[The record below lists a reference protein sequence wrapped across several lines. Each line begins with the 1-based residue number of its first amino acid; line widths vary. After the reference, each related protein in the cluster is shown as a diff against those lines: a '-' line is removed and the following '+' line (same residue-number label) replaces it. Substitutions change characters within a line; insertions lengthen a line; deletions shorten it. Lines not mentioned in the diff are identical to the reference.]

1 MTRNI
6 RKVVSIVCAVA
17 LLLSLCAV
25 SLTGVGQAFKVTD
38 TPVGGALKLT
48 FDGNKGVS
56 DTSTKNTCGYDV
68 DPADQSNAVFR
79 LTTDSSNSPN
89 LEVGKDANVSAYNGA
104 DAFTLQPDTQYV
116 IAFKYKFAKGS
127 HRKSNSLDIKLYTGQ
142 QSPWIPGLSKTELLC
157 ESVTMTAEN
166 GTIDGKGRYVL
177 NADTEWLPFKYVLY
191 TDSKVTND
199 NLYITLP
206 NDQSGDIGK
215 VTCYIDD
222 FTIDIVDEDA
232 GSGEDFSNHFVFN
245 YRNDTTGE
253 VWAPN
258 NHKVLA
264 NSNKGLSYVDAA
276 GLHFTGSH
284 SSAIDSSDAWR
295 HVCGVY
301 DVDNGGFLQ
310 FKDKAMYAV
319 TVKYKFESFSSASSA
334 RLAIAR
340 SGKYGNA
347 TFNKDPASFGPD
359 NQHTLAPLAWSDE
372 VRAPQSEW
380 QYLTAVV
387 NGSEV
392 SRSWLYLTMS
402 TDSSGKAA
410 TALIESV
417 TVSEVK
423 NSEKGAAAISFN
435 TGSGN
440 FTYPMVVTAGSP
452 VTLPTPTTDTES
464 VAFGG
469 WYFDAELTEPVG
481 ADYAPKAGSV
491 TLYAMW
497 SKDFV
502 KVTTNNAGTITTTT
516 MARGTVLQRPLR
528 PNSKMFF
535 EGWYTNLNFT
545 HKVTEV
551 PGDDCTLYAKYTHN
565 YIGFNNGGISD
576 KTDAKI
582 KIVDDPDDA
591 NNKVLLLT
599 TQHSGSWN
607 FELAGY
613 DAAGAKAYQLPKTN
627 TTYFISFKYKVKA
640 GSCGGNIQV
649 YTGEQSAY
657 SGDHSKG
664 STGLNSSWDDKVGEK
679 GTDWVTVSG
688 YYTVGDNFYRE
699 RVNFSVQNQLYFVLD
714 GRKEG
719 KVNNGAP
726 IIYVDDVVVGPVLT
740 EAPEGAVTINYRT
753 NGDEIEPSF
762 GYPGEA
768 YTAPEDPTLS
778 AHKFLGWYTD
788 KALKNEFTSKTFP
801 NEDITLYAKWAMED
815 WVMDF
820 DVYDNSG
827 NFGRYSH
834 ITDTDNPYLYYNFE
848 QGKAQ
853 SSSPA
858 SSLAR
863 FTLNR
868 GSQDFYNC
876 DKGVKYT
883 IKFRYK
889 VVEIEG
895 SGNIVP
901 ILSLK
906 NNTWGDS
913 KDQSGGIAIS
923 APCDW
928 TNATIEFTANPM
940 TDKTKC
946 SYLSLG
952 VSGDATYMF
961 DDVTV
966 IASVDNANVYGSVVY
981 MLDTL
986 GGPDLQPVSGDPG
999 DPIELP
1005 TPTRAGYRFGG
1016 WYKESNLKEKF
1027 TDTVFGEEGGVL
1039 YAYWILGKFNESFED
1054 LPTTIETQGISSA
1067 YTIYKNGTDG
1077 FDKANVHSGST
1088 SLFRKGDAAG
1098 SKSFTICRNGD
1109 LALGVGS
1116 QYTMT
1121 FWVKPAKTGDPSGT
1135 INLIGMTSNTSVSA
1149 PDSTKTITT
1158 VGELKEGEWQ
1168 QVTYTFTAD
1177 KKYIGIQT
1185 TAGNDIYFDDFT
1197 VTLHG
1202 YTGSSTGDSSV
1213 SPLVI
1218 LMMVVL
1224 AAGALTVTGKKIFD

>member
-25 SLTGVGQAFKVTD
+25 SLTGVGQAFKATD
-38 TPVGGALKLT
+38 TPVGGTLKLT
-48 FDGNKGVS
+48 FDGKKGVS
-56 DTSTKNTCGYDV
+56 DTSDRTNCNYDV
-68 DPADQSNAVFR
+68 DPADPNNAVFR
-79 LTTDSSNSPN
+79 LRTNSSNSPN
-89 LEVGKDANVSAYNGA
+89 LEIGKDANVSAYNSA

-116 IAFKYKFAKGS
+116 ITFKYKFAKGS
-127 HRKSNSLDIKLYTGQ
+127 YRNTNSLDIKLYTGV
-142 QSPWIPGLSKTELLC
+142 QSGWNPNVSKTELRC
-157 ESVTMTAEN
+157 ESVIASADN
-166 GTIDGKGRYVL
+166 GTADSQGRFVL
-177 NADTEWLPFKYVLY
+177 NEATAWQTFKYVFY
-191 TDSKVTND
+191 TDRTVTKD

-206 NDQSGDIGK
+206 NDQGSNVGN

-222 FTIDIVDEDA
+222 FTIDVVDES
-232 GSGEDFSNHFVFN
+232 SGEDMMNNHFVFN

-258 NHKVLA
+258 NHKILA
-264 NSNKGLSYVDAA
+264 NSNTGASYVDAA

-284 SSAIDSSDAWR
+284 SSAKDNSDAWR

-310 FKDKAMYAV
+310 FKEKTMYAI
-319 TVKYKFESFSSASSA
+319 TVKYKFESFNGASYA

-340 SGKYGNA
+340 SGNYGNA
-347 TFNKDPASFGPD
+347 SYNMNPAAFGPN
-359 NQHTLAPLAWSDE
+359 NQHTLAPLVWSDDAT
-372 VRAPQSEW
+372 APQSDW
-380 QYLTAVV
+380 QYLSTVV
-387 NGSEV
+387 DGDSIKN
-392 SRSWLYLTMS
+392 SWLYLTMS
-402 TDSSGKAA
+402 TNLSGKAA

-417 TVSEVK
+417 TVEEVR
-423 NSEKGAAAISFN
+423 NDEKGVAAISFN
-435 TGSGN
+435 NGSGN

-481 ADYAPKAGSV
+481 ADYTPEAGSV

-502 KVTTNNAGTITTTT
+502 KVTINNAGTITTTT

-551 PGDDCTLYAKYTHN
+551 PGADCTLYAKYTHN

-591 NNKVLLLT
+591 NNKVLLMT
-599 TQHSGSWN
+599 TGHGSSWN

-613 DAAGAKAYQLPKTN
+613 DAAGAKAYQFPKTN

-640 GSCGGNIQV
+640 GSCGGNIQI

-664 STGLNSSWDDKVGEK
+664 TTNIQSSWNDNAGEK

-753 NGDEIEPSF
+753 NSDEIDPSF

-863 FTLNR
+863 FTLNK
-868 GSQDFYNC
+868 GSKDFYNC
-876 DKGVKYT
+876 NKGVKYT

-906 NNTWGDS
+906 NNTWGDANE
-913 KDQSGGIAIS
+913 QSGGIAIS

-928 TNATIEFTANPM
+928 ANATIEFTANPL

-1005 TPTRAGYRFGG
+1005 TPTRPGYRFGG

-1027 TDTVFGEEGGVL
+1027 TDTVYGEEGGVL
-1039 YAYWILGKFNESFED
+1039 YAYWILGKFNESFEN

-1098 SKSFTICRNGD
+1098 SKSFTICRSGD

-1177 KKYIGIQT
+1177 KRYIGIQT

>member
-25 SLTGVGQAFKVTD
+25 SLTGVGQAFKATD
-38 TPVGGALKLT
+38 TPVGGTLKLT

-56 DTSTKNTCGYDV
+56 DTSDRTNCNYDV
-68 DPADQSNAVFR
+68 DPADPNNAVFR
-79 LTTDSSNSPN
+79 LRTNSSNSPN
-89 LEVGKDANVSAYNGA
+89 LEIGKDANVSAYNGN

-116 IAFKYKFAKGS
+116 ITFKYKFAKGS
-127 HRKSNSLDIKLYTGQ
+127 YRNTNSLDIKLYTGV
-142 QSPWIPGLSKTELLC
+142 QSGWNPNVSKMELRC
-157 ESVTMTAEN
+157 ESVIASADN
-166 GTIDGKGRYVL
+166 GTADSQGRFVL
-177 NADTEWLPFKYVLY
+177 NEATAWQTFKYVFY
-191 TDSKVTND
+191 TDRTVTKD

-206 NDQSGDIGK
+206 NDQGSNVGN

-222 FTIDIVDEDA
+222 FTIDVVDES
-232 GSGEDFSNHFVFN
+232 SGEDMMNNHFVFN

-258 NHKVLA
+258 NHKILA
-264 NSNKGLSYVDAA
+264 NSNTGASYVDAA

-284 SSAIDSSDAWR
+284 SSAKDNSDAWR

-310 FKDKAMYAV
+310 FKEKTMYAI
-319 TVKYKFESFSSASSA
+319 TVKYKFESFNGASYA

-340 SGKYGNA
+340 SGNYGNA
-347 TFNKDPASFGPD
+347 SYSMNPAAFGPN
-359 NQHTLAPLAWSDE
+359 NQHTLAPLVWSDDAT
-372 VRAPQSEW
+372 APQSDW
-380 QYLTAVV
+380 QYLSTVV
-387 NGSEV
+387 DGDSIKN
-392 SRSWLYLTMS
+392 SWLYLTMS
-402 TDSSGKAA
+402 TNLSGKAA

-417 TVSEVK
+417 TVEEVR
-423 NSEKGAAAISFN
+423 NDEKGVAAISFN
-435 TGSGN
+435 NGSGN

-591 NNKVLLLT
+591 NNKVLLMT
-599 TQHSGSWN
+599 TGHGSSWN

-613 DAAGAKAYQLPKTN
+613 DAAGAKAYQFPKTN

-640 GSCGGNIQV
+640 GSCGGYIQI

-664 STGLNSSWDDKVGEK
+664 TTNIQSSWNDNAGEK

-719 KVNNGAP
+719 KINNGAP

-740 EAPEGAVTINYRT
+740 EAPEGAVMINYRT
-753 NGDEIEPSF
+753 NSDEIDPSF

-863 FTLNR
+863 FTLNK
-868 GSQDFYNC
+868 GSKDFYNC
-876 DKGVKYT
+876 NKGVKYT

-895 SGNIVP
+895 NGNIVP

-913 KDQSGGIAIS
+913 KKQSDGIAIS

-928 TNATIEFTANPM
+928 ANATIEFTANPL

-1027 TDTVFGEEGGVL
+1027 TDTVYGEEGGVL
-1039 YAYWILGKFNESFED
+1039 YAYWILGKFNESFEN

-1177 KKYIGIQT
+1177 KRYIGIQT

>member
-1 MTRNI
+1 
-6 RKVVSIVCAVA
+6 
-17 LLLSLCAV
+17 
-25 SLTGVGQAFKVTD
+25 
-38 TPVGGALKLT
+38 
-48 FDGNKGVS
+48 
-56 DTSTKNTCGYDV
+56 
-68 DPADQSNAVFR
+68 
-79 LTTDSSNSPN
+79 
-89 LEVGKDANVSAYNGA
+89 
-104 DAFTLQPDTQYV
+104 
-116 IAFKYKFAKGS
+116 
-127 HRKSNSLDIKLYTGQ
+127 
-142 QSPWIPGLSKTELLC
+142 
-157 ESVTMTAEN
+157 
-166 GTIDGKGRYVL
+166 
-177 NADTEWLPFKYVLY
+177 
-191 TDSKVTND
+191 
-199 NLYITLP
+199 
-206 NDQSGDIGK
+206 
-215 VTCYIDD
+215 
-222 FTIDIVDEDA
+222 
-232 GSGEDFSNHFVFN
+232 
-245 YRNDTTGE
+245 
-253 VWAPN
+253 
-258 NHKVLA
+258 
-264 NSNKGLSYVDAA
+264 
-276 GLHFTGSH
+276 
-284 SSAIDSSDAWR
+284 
-295 HVCGVY
+295 
-301 DVDNGGFLQ
+301 
-310 FKDKAMYAV
+310 
-319 TVKYKFESFSSASSA
+319 
-334 RLAIAR
+334 
-340 SGKYGNA
+340 
-347 TFNKDPASFGPD
+347 
-359 NQHTLAPLAWSDE
+359 
-372 VRAPQSEW
+372 
-380 QYLTAVV
+380 
-387 NGSEV
+387 
-392 SRSWLYLTMS
+392 MS
-402 TDSSGKAA
+402 TNLSGKAA

-417 TVSEVK
+417 TVEEVR
-423 NSEKGAAAISFN
+423 NDEKGVAAISFN
-435 TGSGN
+435 NGSGN

-481 ADYAPKAGSV
+481 ADYAPEAGSV

-516 MARGTVLQRPLR
+516 MARGTVLQRPSR
-528 PNSKMFF
+528 PDSKMFF

-627 TTYFISFKYKVKA
+627 TTYYISFKYKVKA

-719 KVNNGAP
+719 KLNNGAP

-801 NEDITLYAKWAMED
+801 NENITLYAKWAMED

-895 SGNIVP
+895 NGNIVP

-913 KDQSGGIAIS
+913 KDQSDGIAIS

-928 TNATIEFTANPM
+928 TNATIQFTANPM

-986 GGPDLQPVSGDPG
+986 GGPDLQHVSGDPG

>member
-25 SLTGVGQAFKVTD
+25 SLTGVGQAFKATD
-38 TPVGGALKLT
+38 TPVGGTLKLT

-56 DTSTKNTCGYDV
+56 DTSNRTNCNYDV
-68 DPADQSNAVFR
+68 DPADPNNAVFR
-79 LTTDSSNSPN
+79 LRTNSSDSPN
-89 LEVGKDANVSAYNGA
+89 LEIGKDANVSAYNGA

-127 HRKSNSLDIKLYTGQ
+127 YRNTNSLDIKLYTGV
-142 QSPWIPGLSKTELLC
+142 QSGWNPNVSKTELRC
-157 ESVTMTAEN
+157 ESVIASADN
-166 GTIDGKGRYVL
+166 GTADSQGRFVL
-177 NADTEWLPFKYVLY
+177 NEATEWQTFKYVLY
-191 TDSKVTND
+191 TDRTVTKD

-206 NDQSGDIGK
+206 NDQGSNTGN

-222 FTIDIVDEDA
+222 FTIDVVDES
-232 GSGEDFSNHFVFN
+232 SGEDMMNNHFVFN

-258 NHKVLA
+258 NHKILA
-264 NSNKGLSYVDAA
+264 NSNTGASYVDAA

-284 SSAIDSSDAWR
+284 SSAKDNSDAWR

-310 FKDKAMYAV
+310 FKEKTMYAI
-319 TVKYKFESFSSASSA
+319 TVKYKFESFNGASYA

-340 SGKYGNA
+340 SGNSGNA
-347 TFNKDPASFGPD
+347 SYNMNPAAFGPN
-359 NQHTLAPLAWSDE
+359 NQHTLAPLVWSDDAT
-372 VRAPQSEW
+372 APQSDW
-380 QYLTAVV
+380 QYLSTVV
-387 NGSEV
+387 DGDSIKN
-392 SRSWLYLTMS
+392 SWLYLTMS
-402 TDSSGKAA
+402 TNLSGKAA

-417 TVSEVK
+417 TVEEVR
-423 NSEKGAAAISFN
+423 NDEKGVVAISFN

-440 FTYPMVVTAGSP
+440 FTYPMVITAGSP

-481 ADYAPKAGSV
+481 ADYAPEAGSV

-516 MARGTVLQRPLR
+516 MARGTVLQRPSR

-599 TQHSGSWN
+599 TQHSSSWN

-613 DAAGAKAYQLPKTN
+613 DAAGAKAYQFPKTN

-664 STGLNSSWDDKVGEK
+664 TTNIQSSWDDNAGEK

-753 NGDEIEPSF
+753 NGGEIEPSF

-863 FTLNR
+863 FTLNK
-868 GSQDFYNC
+868 GSKDFYNC

-895 SGNIVP
+895 SGNITP

-913 KDQSGGIAIS
+913 KDQTGSIAIS

-946 SYLSLG
+946 TYLSLG

-1005 TPTRAGYRFGG
+1005 TPTRPGYRFGG

-1027 TDTVFGEEGGVL
+1027 TDTVYGEEGGVL
-1039 YAYWILGKFNESFED
+1039 YAYWILGKFNESFEN

-1098 SKSFTICRNGD
+1098 SKSFTICRSGD

-1177 KKYIGIQT
+1177 KRYIGIQT

>member
-25 SLTGVGQAFKVTD
+25 SLTGVGQAFKATD
-38 TPVGGALKLT
+38 TPVGGTLKLT

-56 DTSTKNTCGYDV
+56 DTSDRTNCNYDV
-68 DPADQSNAVFR
+68 DPADPNNAVFR
-79 LTTDSSNSPN
+79 LRTNSSNSPN
-89 LEVGKDANVSAYNGA
+89 LEIGKDANVSAYNGN

-116 IAFKYKFAKGS
+116 ITFKYKFAKGS
-127 HRKSNSLDIKLYTGQ
+127 YRNTNSLDIKLYTGV
-142 QSPWIPGLSKTELLC
+142 QSGWNPNVSKTELRC
-157 ESVTMTAEN
+157 ESVIASADN
-166 GTIDGKGRYVL
+166 GTADSQGRFVL
-177 NADTEWLPFKYVLY
+177 NEATEWQTFKYVLY
-191 TDSKVTND
+191 TDRTVTKD

-206 NDQSGDIGK
+206 NDQGSNTGN

-222 FTIDIVDEDA
+222 FTIDVVDES
-232 GSGEDFSNHFVFN
+232 SGEDMMNNHFVFN

-258 NHKVLA
+258 NHKILA
-264 NSNKGLSYVDAA
+264 NSNTGASYVDAA

-284 SSAIDSSDAWR
+284 SSAKDNSDAWR

-310 FKDKAMYAV
+310 FKEKTMYAI
-319 TVKYKFESFSSASSA
+319 TVKYKFESFNGASYA

-340 SGKYGNA
+340 SGNSGSASYNM
-347 TFNKDPASFGPD
+347 NPAAFGPN
-359 NQHTLAPLAWSDE
+359 NQHTLAPLVWSDDAT
-372 VRAPQSEW
+372 APQSDW
-380 QYLTAVV
+380 QYLSTVV
-387 NGSEV
+387 DGDSIKN
-392 SRSWLYLTMS
+392 SWLYLTMS
-402 TDSSGKAA
+402 TNLSGKAA

-417 TVSEVK
+417 TVEEVR
-423 NSEKGAAAISFN
+423 NDEKGVAAISFN
-435 TGSGN
+435 NGSGN

-452 VTLPTPTTDTES
+452 VTLPTPTTDTEG

-481 ADYAPKAGSV
+481 ADYAPEAGSV

-516 MARGTVLQRPLR
+516 MARGAVLQRPSR
-528 PNSKMFF
+528 PNRKMFF

-599 TQHSGSWN
+599 TQHSSSWN

-613 DAAGAKAYQLPKTN
+613 DAAGAKAYQFPKTN

-664 STGLNSSWDDKVGEK
+664 STGLNSSWDDAAGARGV
-679 GTDWVTVSG
+679 DWVTVSG

-719 KVNNGAP
+719 KVNNGSP
-726 IIYVDDVVVGPVLT
+726 IIYIDDVVVGPVLT

-753 NGDEIEPSF
+753 NGNEIEPSF

-827 NFGRYSH
+827 NFGRYSY

-863 FTLNR
+863 FTLNK
-868 GSQDFYNC
+868 GSKDFYNC

-895 SGNIVP
+895 SGNITP

-913 KDQSGGIAIS
+913 KDQTGSIAIS

-928 TNATIEFTANPM
+928 TNATIQFTANPM

-946 SYLSLG
+946 TYLSLG

-986 GGPDLQPVSGDPG
+986 GGPDLQPASGDPG

-1027 TDTVFGEEGGVL
+1027 TDTVYGEEGGVL

-1054 LPTTIETQGISSA
+1054 LPTTIETQGISSV

-1098 SKSFTICRNGD
+1098 SKSFTICRSGD

>member
-38 TPVGGALKLT
+38 TPVGGTLKLT

-56 DTSTKNTCGYDV
+56 DTSDRTNCNYDV
-68 DPADQSNAVFR
+68 DPADPNNAVFR
-79 LTTDSSNSPN
+79 LRTNSSNSPN
-89 LEVGKDANVSAYNGA
+89 LEIGKDANVSAYNGN

-116 IAFKYKFAKGS
+116 ITFKYKFAKGS
-127 HRKSNSLDIKLYTGQ
+127 YRNTNSLDIKLYTGV
-142 QSPWIPGLSKTELLC
+142 QSGWNPSVSKTELRC
-157 ESVTMTAEN
+157 ESVIASADN
-166 GTIDGKGRYVL
+166 GTADSQGRFVL
-177 NADTEWLPFKYVLY
+177 NEATEWQTFKYVFY
-191 TDSKVTND
+191 TDRTVTKD

-206 NDQSGDIGK
+206 NDQGSNVGN

-222 FTIDIVDEDA
+222 FTIDVVDES
-232 GSGEDFSNHFVFN
+232 SGEDMMNNHFVFN

-258 NHKVLA
+258 NHKILA
-264 NSNKGLSYVDAA
+264 NSNTGASYVDAA

-284 SSAIDSSDAWR
+284 SSAKDNSDAWR

-310 FKDKAMYAV
+310 FKEKTMYAI
-319 TVKYKFESFSSASSA
+319 TVKYKFESFNGASYA

-340 SGKYGNA
+340 SGNSDNASYGMN
-347 TFNKDPASFGPD
+347 PAAFGPN
-359 NQHTLAPLAWSDE
+359 NQHKLAPLVWSDD
-372 VRAPQSEW
+372 VTAPQSDW
-380 QYLTAVV
+380 QYLSTVV
-387 NGSEV
+387 DGS
-392 SRSWLYLTMS
+392 SIKNSWLYLTMS
-402 TDSSGKAA
+402 TNLSGKAA

-417 TVSEVK
+417 TVEEVR
-423 NSEKGAAAISFN
+423 NDEKGVAAISFN
-435 TGSGN
+435 NGSGN

-516 MARGTVLQRPLR
+516 MARGTVLQRPSR
-528 PNSKMFF
+528 PDSKMLF

-591 NNKVLLLT
+591 NNKVLLMT
-599 TQHSGSWN
+599 TGHDSSWN

-613 DAAGAKAYQLPKTN
+613 DAAGAKAYQFPKTN

-640 GSCGGNIQV
+640 GSCGGNILV

-664 STGLNSSWDDKVGEK
+664 TTKIQSWWDDNAGAK

-719 KVNNGAP
+719 KVNNGSP
-726 IIYVDDVVVGPVLT
+726 IIYIDDVVVGPVLT

-753 NGDEIEPSF
+753 NSDEIDPSF

-768 YTAPEDPTLS
+768 YTVPEDPTLS

-788 KALKNEFTSKTFP
+788 KALKNEFTGKTFP
-801 NEDITLYAKWAMED
+801 NESITLYAKWAMED

-863 FTLNR
+863 FTLNK
-868 GSQDFYNC
+868 GSKDFYNC
-876 DKGVKYT
+876 TKGVKYT

-895 SGNIVP
+895 SGNITP

-940 TDKTKC
+940 TDQTKC

-966 IASVDNANVYGSVVY
+966 TASVDNANVYGSVVY

-1027 TDTVFGEEGGVL
+1027 TDTVYGEEGGVL

-1098 SKSFTICRNGD
+1098 SKSFTICRSGD

-1177 KKYIGIQT
+1177 KRYIGIQT
-1185 TAGNDIYFDDFT
+1185 TAGNDVYFDDFT

>member
-25 SLTGVGQAFKVTD
+25 SLTGVGQAFKATD
-38 TPVGGALKLT
+38 TPVGGTLKLT
-48 FDGNKGVS
+48 FDGKKGVS
-56 DTSTKNTCGYDV
+56 DTSDRTNCNYDV
-68 DPADQSNAVFR
+68 DPADPNNAVFR
-79 LTTDSSNSPN
+79 LRTNSSNSPN
-89 LEVGKDANVSAYNGA
+89 LEIGKDANVSAYNSA

-116 IAFKYKFAKGS
+116 ITFKYKFAKGS
-127 HRKSNSLDIKLYTGQ
+127 YRNTNSLDIKLYTGV
-142 QSPWIPGLSKTELLC
+142 QSGWNPNVSKTELRC
-157 ESVTMTAEN
+157 ESVIASADN
-166 GTIDGKGRYVL
+166 GTADSQGRFVL
-177 NADTEWLPFKYVLY
+177 NEATAWQTFKYVFY
-191 TDSKVTND
+191 TDRTVTKD

-206 NDQSGDIGK
+206 NDQGSNVGN

-222 FTIDIVDEDA
+222 FTIDVVDES
-232 GSGEDFSNHFVFN
+232 SGEDMMNNHFVFN

-258 NHKVLA
+258 NHKILA
-264 NSNKGLSYVDAA
+264 NSNTGASYVDAA

-284 SSAIDSSDAWR
+284 SSAKDNSDAWR

-310 FKDKAMYAV
+310 FKEKTMYAI
-319 TVKYKFESFSSASSA
+319 TVKYKFESFNGASYA

-340 SGKYGNA
+340 SGNYGNA
-347 TFNKDPASFGPD
+347 SYNMNPAAFGPN
-359 NQHTLAPLAWSDE
+359 NQHTLAPLVWSDDAT
-372 VRAPQSEW
+372 APQSDW
-380 QYLTAVV
+380 QYLSTVV
-387 NGSEV
+387 DGDSIKN
-392 SRSWLYLTMS
+392 SWLYLTMS
-402 TDSSGKAA
+402 TNLSGKAA

-417 TVSEVK
+417 TVEEVR
-423 NSEKGAAAISFN
+423 NDEKGVAAISFN
-435 TGSGN
+435 NGSGN

-481 ADYAPKAGSV
+481 ADYTPEAGSV

-502 KVTTNNAGTITTTT
+502 KVTINNAGTITTTT

-551 PGDDCTLYAKYTHN
+551 PGADCTLYAKYTHN

-591 NNKVLLLT
+591 NNKVLLMT
-599 TQHSGSWN
+599 TGHGSSWN

-613 DAAGAKAYQLPKTN
+613 DAAGAKAYQFPKTN

-640 GSCGGNIQV
+640 GSCGGNIQI

-664 STGLNSSWDDKVGEK
+664 TTNIQSSWNDNAGEK

-753 NGDEIEPSF
+753 NSDEIDPSF

-863 FTLNR
+863 FTLNK
-868 GSQDFYNC
+868 GSKDFYNC
-876 DKGVKYT
+876 NKGVKYT

-895 SGNIVP
+895 NGNIVP

-906 NNTWGDS
+906 NNTWGDA
-913 KDQSGGIAIS
+913 KEQSGGIAIS

-928 TNATIEFTANPM
+928 ANATIEFTANPL

-966 IASVDNANVYGSVVY
+966 TASVDNANVYGSVVY

-1005 TPTRAGYRFGG
+1005 TPTRPGYRFGG

-1027 TDTVFGEEGGVL
+1027 TDTVYGEEGGVL
-1039 YAYWILGKFNESFED
+1039 YAYWILGKFNESFEN

-1098 SKSFTICRNGD
+1098 SKSFTICRSGD

-1121 FWVKPAKTGDPSGT
+1121 FWVKPAKIGDPSGT

-1177 KKYIGIQT
+1177 KRYIGIQT

>member
-25 SLTGVGQAFKVTD
+25 SLTGVGQAFKATD

-284 SSAIDSSDAWR
+284 SSGIDSSDAWR

-340 SGKYGNA
+340 SGKNGNA

-372 VRAPQSEW
+372 VKAPQSEW

-392 SRSWLYLTMS
+392 NRSWLYLTMS

-516 MARGTVLQRPLR
+516 MARGTVLQRPSR
-528 PNSKMFF
+528 PDIKMFF

-576 KTDAKI
+576 KTDAKV

-591 NNKVLLLT
+591 NNKVLLMT
-599 TQHSGSWN
+599 TGHGSSWN

-613 DAAGAKAYQLPKTN
+613 DAAGAKAYQFPKTN

-640 GSCGGNIQV
+640 GSCGGNFQI

-664 STGLNSSWDDKVGEK
+664 TTNILSSWDDNIGEK

-753 NGDEIEPSF
+753 NSDEIDPSF

-801 NEDITLYAKWAMED
+801 NEDITLYAKWDMED

-827 NFGRYSH
+827 NFGRYSY

-863 FTLNR
+863 FTLNK
-868 GSQDFYNC
+868 GSKDFYNC
-876 DKGVKYT
+876 NKGVKYT

-913 KDQSGGIAIS
+913 KEQSGGIAIS

-928 TNATIEFTANPM
+928 ANATIEFTANPL

-1005 TPTRAGYRFGG
+1005 TPTRPGYRFGG

-1027 TDTVFGEEGGVL
+1027 TDTVYGEEGGVL
-1039 YAYWILGKFNESFED
+1039 YAYWILGKFNESFEN

-1098 SKSFTICRNGD
+1098 SKSFTICRSGD

-1177 KKYIGIQT
+1177 KRYIGIQT

>member
-25 SLTGVGQAFKVTD
+25 SLTGVGQAFKATD

-56 DTSTKNTCGYDV
+56 DTSTKDSCGYDV

-79 LTTDSSNSPN
+79 LTTDSANSPN
-89 LEVGKDANVSAYNGA
+89 FEVGKDANVSAYNSA

-127 HRKSNSLDIKLYTGQ
+127 HRKSNSLEIVLYTGQ
-142 QSPWIPGLSKTELLC
+142 QSSYIPGHPKTELLC
-157 ESVTMTAEN
+157 KSVTMTAEN
-166 GTIDGKGRYVL
+166 GTIDEKGRYVL
-177 NADTEWLPFKYVLY
+177 DADTEWLPFKYVLY
-191 TDSKVTND
+191 TDSKITND
-199 NLYITLP
+199 NLYVTLP
-206 NDQSGDIGK
+206 NDQKGDIGK

-245 YRNDTTGE
+245 YRNDTTGD

-264 NSNKGLSYVDAA
+264 NSNTGDSYVDAA

-319 TVKYKFESFSSASSA
+319 TVKYKFESFSSESRA

-340 SGKYGNA
+340 SGKNGNA
-347 TFNKDPASFGPD
+347 TFDKDPASFGPG

-372 VRAPQSEW
+372 VKAPQSEW

-392 SRSWLYLTMS
+392 DRSWLYLTMS
-402 TDSSGKAA
+402 TTNSSGKA

-423 NSEKGAAAISFN
+423 NSEKGAVAISFN

-452 VTLPTPTTDTES
+452 VTLPTPTTDTEG

-481 ADYAPKAGSV
+481 ADYVPEAGSV

-502 KVTTNNAGTITTTT
+502 KVTINNAGTITTTT

-551 PGDDCTLYAKYTHN
+551 PGDDCTLYAKYSHN

-591 NNKVLLLT
+591 NNKVLLMT
-599 TQHSGSWN
+599 TRDNSAWN
-607 FELAGY
+607 FELACY
-613 DAAGAKAYQLPKTN
+613 DAAGAKAYQFPKTN

-640 GSCGGNIQV
+640 GSCGGNFQV

-657 SGDHSKG
+657 SDDHSKG
-664 STGLNSSWDDKVGEK
+664 TTNIQSSWDDKVGEK

-699 RVNFSVQNQLYFVLD
+699 RVNFSVQNQLYFILG

-719 KVNNGAP
+719 KINNGAP

-753 NGDEIEPSF
+753 NSDEIDPSF

-848 QGKAQ
+848 QGKSQ
-853 SSSPA
+853 SSSSA

-863 FTLNR
+863 FTLNK

-901 ILSLK
+901 ILSRK
-906 NNTWGDS
+906 NSTWSDS
-913 KDQSGGIAIS
+913 KEQSGGIAIS

-928 TNATIEFTANPM
+928 TNATIAFTANPL

-1027 TDTVFGEEGGVL
+1027 TDTVYGEEGGVL

-1054 LPTTIETQGISSA
+1054 LPATIETQGISSA
-1067 YTIYKNGTDG
+1067 YTIYKNGIDG

-1098 SKSFTICRNGD
+1098 SKSFTICRSGD
-1109 LALGVGS
+1109 LTLGVGS

-1177 KKYIGIQT
+1177 KRYIGIQT

>member
-25 SLTGVGQAFKVTD
+25 SLTGVGQAFKATD
-38 TPVGGALKLT
+38 TPVGGTLKLT

-56 DTSTKNTCGYDV
+56 DTSDRTNCNYDV
-68 DPADQSNAVFR
+68 DPADPNNAVFR
-79 LTTDSSNSPN
+79 LRTNSSNSPN
-89 LEVGKDANVSAYNGA
+89 LEIGKDANVSAYNGN

-116 IAFKYKFAKGS
+116 ITFKYKFAKGS
-127 HRKSNSLDIKLYTGQ
+127 YRNTNSLDIKLYTGV
-142 QSPWIPGLSKTELLC
+142 QSGWNPNVSKTELRC
-157 ESVTMTAEN
+157 ESVIASADN
-166 GTIDGKGRYVL
+166 GTADSQGRFVL
-177 NADTEWLPFKYVLY
+177 NEATEWQTFKYVLY
-191 TDSKVTND
+191 TDRTVTKD

-206 NDQSGDIGK
+206 NDQGSNTGN

-222 FTIDIVDEDA
+222 FTIDVVDES
-232 GSGEDFSNHFVFN
+232 SGEDMMNNHFVFN

-258 NHKVLA
+258 NHKILA
-264 NSNKGLSYVDAA
+264 NSNTGAFYVDAA

-284 SSAIDSSDAWR
+284 SSAKDNSDAWR

-310 FKDKAMYAV
+310 FKEKTMYAI
-319 TVKYKFESFSSASSA
+319 TVKYKFESFNGASYA

-340 SGKYGNA
+340 SGNSGSASYNM
-347 TFNKDPASFGPD
+347 NPAAFGPN
-359 NQHTLAPLAWSDE
+359 NQHTLAPLVWSDDAT
-372 VRAPQSEW
+372 APQSDW
-380 QYLTAVV
+380 QYLSTVV
-387 NGSEV
+387 DGDSIKN
-392 SRSWLYLTMS
+392 SWLYLTMS
-402 TDSSGKAA
+402 TNLSGKAA

-417 TVSEVK
+417 TVEEVR
-423 NSEKGAAAISFN
+423 NDEKGVAAISFN
-435 TGSGN
+435 NGSGN

-452 VTLPTPTTDTES
+452 VTLPTPTTDTEG

-481 ADYAPKAGSV
+481 ADYAPEAGSV

-516 MARGTVLQRPLR
+516 MARGAVLQRPSR

-599 TQHSGSWN
+599 TQHSSSWN

-613 DAAGAKAYQLPKTN
+613 DAAGAKAYQFPKTN

-664 STGLNSSWDDKVGEK
+664 STGLNSSWDDAAGARGV
-679 GTDWVTVSG
+679 DWVTVSG

-719 KVNNGAP
+719 KVNNGSP
-726 IIYVDDVVVGPVLT
+726 IIYIDDVVVGPVLT

-753 NGDEIEPSF
+753 NGNEIEPSF

-827 NFGRYSH
+827 NFGRYSY

-863 FTLNR
+863 FTLNK
-868 GSQDFYNC
+868 GSKDFYNC

-895 SGNIVP
+895 SGNITP

-913 KDQSGGIAIS
+913 KDQTGSIAIS

-928 TNATIEFTANPM
+928 TNATIEFTANPL

-946 SYLSLG
+946 TYLSLG

-1027 TDTVFGEEGGVL
+1027 TDTVYGEEGGVL

-1098 SKSFTICRNGD
+1098 SKSFTICRSGD

-1177 KKYIGIQT
+1177 KRYIGIQT

>member
-38 TPVGGALKLT
+38 TPVGGTLKLT

-56 DTSTKNTCGYDV
+56 DTSDRTNCNYDV
-68 DPADQSNAVFR
+68 DPADPNNAVFR
-79 LTTDSSNSPN
+79 LRTNSSNSPN
-89 LEVGKDANVSAYNGA
+89 LEIGKDANVSAYNGN

-116 IAFKYKFAKGS
+116 ITFKYKFAKGS
-127 HRKSNSLDIKLYTGQ
+127 YRNTNSLDIKLYTGV
-142 QSPWIPGLSKTELLC
+142 QSGWNPSVSKTELRC
-157 ESVTMTAEN
+157 ESVIASADN
-166 GTIDGKGRYVL
+166 GTADSQGRFVL
-177 NADTEWLPFKYVLY
+177 NEATEWQTFKYVFY
-191 TDSKVTND
+191 TDRTVTKD

-206 NDQSGDIGK
+206 NDQGSNVGN

-222 FTIDIVDEDA
+222 FTIDVVDES
-232 GSGEDFSNHFVFN
+232 SGEDMMNNHFVFN

-258 NHKVLA
+258 NHNILA
-264 NSNKGLSYVDAA
+264 NSNTGASYVDAA

-284 SSAIDSSDAWR
+284 SSAKDNSDAWR

-310 FKDKAMYAV
+310 FKEKTMYAI
-319 TVKYKFESFSSASSA
+319 TVKYKFESFNGASYA

-340 SGKYGNA
+340 SGNSDNA
-347 TFNKDPASFGPD
+347 SYSMNPAAFGPN
-359 NQHTLAPLAWSDE
+359 NQHKLAPLVWSDD
-372 VRAPQSEW
+372 VTAPQSDW
-380 QYLTAVV
+380 QYLSTVV
-387 NGSEV
+387 DGS
-392 SRSWLYLTMS
+392 SIKNSWLYLTMS
-402 TDSSGKAA
+402 TNLSGKAA

-417 TVSEVK
+417 TVEEVR
-423 NSEKGAAAISFN
+423 NDEKGVAAISFN
-435 TGSGN
+435 NGSGN

-516 MARGTVLQRPLR
+516 MARGTVLQRPSR
-528 PNSKMFF
+528 PDSKMFF

-591 NNKVLLLT
+591 NNKVLLMT
-599 TQHSGSWN
+599 TGHGSSWN

-613 DAAGAKAYQLPKTN
+613 DAAGAKAYQFPKTN

-640 GSCGGNIQV
+640 GSCGGNILV

-664 STGLNSSWDDKVGEK
+664 TTKIQSWWDDNAGAK

-719 KVNNGAP
+719 KVNNGSP
-726 IIYVDDVVVGPVLT
+726 IIYIDDVVVGPVLT

-753 NGDEIEPSF
+753 NSDEIDPSF

-768 YTAPEDPTLS
+768 YTAPEDPTLL

-788 KALKNEFTSKTFP
+788 KALKNEFTGKTFP
-801 NEDITLYAKWAMED
+801 NESITLYAKWAMED

-863 FTLNR
+863 FTLNK
-868 GSQDFYNC
+868 GSKDFYNC
-876 DKGVKYT
+876 TKGVKYT

-895 SGNIVP
+895 SGNITP

-940 TDKTKC
+940 TDQTKC

-966 IASVDNANVYGSVVY
+966 TASVDNANVYGSVVY

-1027 TDTVFGEEGGVL
+1027 TDTVYGEEGGVL

-1098 SKSFTICRNGD
+1098 SKSFTICRSGD

-1135 INLIGMTSNTSVSA
+1135 INLIGMTSNTAVSA

-1177 KKYIGIQT
+1177 KRYIGIQT
-1185 TAGNDIYFDDFT
+1185 TAGNDVYFDDFT

>member
-38 TPVGGALKLT
+38 TPVGGTLKLT

-56 DTSTKNTCGYDV
+56 DTSDRTNCNYDV
-68 DPADQSNAVFR
+68 DPADPNNAVFR
-79 LTTDSSNSPN
+79 LRTNSSNSPN
-89 LEVGKDANVSAYNGA
+89 LEIGKDANVSAYNGN

-116 IAFKYKFAKGS
+116 ITFKYKFAKGS
-127 HRKSNSLDIKLYTGQ
+127 YRNTNSLDIKLYTGV
-142 QSPWIPGLSKTELLC
+142 QSGWNPSVSKTELRC
-157 ESVTMTAEN
+157 ESVIASADN
-166 GTIDGKGRYVL
+166 GTADSQGRFVL
-177 NADTEWLPFKYVLY
+177 NEATEWQTFKYVFY
-191 TDSKVTND
+191 TDRTVTKD

-206 NDQSGDIGK
+206 NDQGSNVGN

-222 FTIDIVDEDA
+222 FTIDVVDES
-232 GSGEDFSNHFVFN
+232 SGEDMMNNHFVFN

-258 NHKVLA
+258 NHKILA
-264 NSNKGLSYVDAA
+264 NSNTGASYVDAA

-284 SSAIDSSDAWR
+284 SSAKDNSDAWR

-310 FKDKAMYAV
+310 FKEKTMYAI
-319 TVKYKFESFSSASSA
+319 TVKYKFESFNGASYA

-340 SGKYGNA
+340 SGNSDNA
-347 TFNKDPASFGPD
+347 SYSMNPAAFGPN
-359 NQHTLAPLAWSDE
+359 NQHKLAPLVWSDD
-372 VRAPQSEW
+372 VTAPQSDW
-380 QYLTAVV
+380 QYLSTVV
-387 NGSEV
+387 DGS
-392 SRSWLYLTMS
+392 SIKNSWLYLTMS
-402 TDSSGKAA
+402 TNLSGKAA

-417 TVSEVK
+417 TVEEVR
-423 NSEKGAAAISFN
+423 NDEKGVAAISFN
-435 TGSGN
+435 NGSGN

-452 VTLPTPTTDTES
+452 VTLPTPTTDTGS

-481 ADYAPKAGSV
+481 ADYAPEAGSV

-516 MARGTVLQRPLR
+516 MARGTVLQRPSR
-528 PNSKMFF
+528 PDSKMFF

-591 NNKVLLLT
+591 NNKVLLMT
-599 TQHSGSWN
+599 TGHGSSWN

-613 DAAGAKAYQLPKTN
+613 DAAGAKAYQFPKTN

-640 GSCGGNIQV
+640 GSCGGNILV

-664 STGLNSSWDDKVGEK
+664 TTKIQSWWDDNAGAK

-719 KVNNGAP
+719 KVNNGSP
-726 IIYVDDVVVGPVLT
+726 IIYIDDVVVGPVLT

-753 NGDEIEPSF
+753 NSDEIDPSF

-768 YTAPEDPTLS
+768 YTAPEDPTLL

-788 KALKNEFTSKTFP
+788 KALKNEFTGKTFP
-801 NEDITLYAKWAMED
+801 NESITLYAKWAMED

-863 FTLNR
+863 FTLNK
-868 GSQDFYNC
+868 GSKDFYNC
-876 DKGVKYT
+876 TKGVKYT

-895 SGNIVP
+895 SGNITP

-940 TDKTKC
+940 TDQTKC

-966 IASVDNANVYGSVVY
+966 TASVDNANVYGSVVY

-1027 TDTVFGEEGGVL
+1027 TDTVYGEEGGVL

-1098 SKSFTICRNGD
+1098 SKSFTICRSGD

-1177 KKYIGIQT
+1177 KRYIGIQT
-1185 TAGNDIYFDDFT
+1185 TAGNDVYFDDFT

>member
-25 SLTGVGQAFKVTD
+25 SLTGVGQAFKATD
-38 TPVGGALKLT
+38 TPVGGTLKLT

-56 DTSTKNTCGYDV
+56 DTSDRTNCNYDV
-68 DPADQSNAVFR
+68 DPADPNNAVFR
-79 LTTDSSNSPN
+79 LRTNSSNLPN
-89 LEVGKDANVSAYNGA
+89 LEIGKDANVSAYNGN

-116 IAFKYKFAKGS
+116 ITFKYKFAKGS
-127 HRKSNSLDIKLYTGQ
+127 YRNTNSLDIKLYTGV
-142 QSPWIPGLSKTELLC
+142 QSGWNPNVSKTELRC
-157 ESVTMTAEN
+157 ESVIASADN
-166 GTIDGKGRYVL
+166 GTADSQGRFVL
-177 NADTEWLPFKYVLY
+177 NEATEWQTFKYVLY
-191 TDSKVTND
+191 TDRTVTKD

-206 NDQSGDIGK
+206 NDQGSNTGN

-222 FTIDIVDEDA
+222 FTIDVVDES
-232 GSGEDFSNHFVFN
+232 SGEDMMNNHFVFN

-258 NHKVLA
+258 NHKILA
-264 NSNKGLSYVDAA
+264 NSNTGAYYVDAA

-284 SSAIDSSDAWR
+284 SSAKDNSDAWR

-310 FKDKAMYAV
+310 FKEKTMYAI
-319 TVKYKFESFSSASSA
+319 TVKYKFESFNGASYA

-340 SGKYGNA
+340 SGNSGSASYNM
-347 TFNKDPASFGPD
+347 NPAAFGPN
-359 NQHTLAPLAWSDE
+359 NQHTLAPLVWSDDAT
-372 VRAPQSEW
+372 APQSDW
-380 QYLTAVV
+380 QYLSTVV
-387 NGSEV
+387 DGDSIKN
-392 SRSWLYLTMS
+392 SWLYLTMS
-402 TDSSGKAA
+402 TNLSGKAA

-417 TVSEVK
+417 TVEEVR
-423 NSEKGAAAISFN
+423 NDEKGVAAISFN
-435 TGSGN
+435 NGSGN

-452 VTLPTPTTDTES
+452 VTLPTPTTDTEG

-481 ADYAPKAGSV
+481 ADYAPEAGSV

-516 MARGTVLQRPLR
+516 MARGAVLQRPSR

-599 TQHSGSWN
+599 TQHSSSWN

-613 DAAGAKAYQLPKTN
+613 DAAGAKAYQFPKTN

-664 STGLNSSWDDKVGEK
+664 STGLNSSWDDAAGARGV
-679 GTDWVTVSG
+679 DWVTVSG

-719 KVNNGAP
+719 KVNNGSP
-726 IIYVDDVVVGPVLT
+726 IIYIDDVVVGPVLT

-753 NGDEIEPSF
+753 NGNEIEPSF

-853 SSSPA
+853 SSAPA

-863 FTLNR
+863 FTLNK
-868 GSQDFYNC
+868 GSKDFYNC

-895 SGNIVP
+895 SGNITP

-913 KDQSGGIAIS
+913 KDQTGSIAIS

-946 SYLSLG
+946 TYLSLG

-961 DDVTV
+961 DDVT
-966 IASVDNANVYGSVVY
+966 ITASVDNANVYGSVVY

-986 GGPDLQPVSGDPG
+986 GGPDLQPASGDPG

-1027 TDTVFGEEGGVL
+1027 TDTVYGEEGGVL

-1098 SKSFTICRNGD
+1098 SKSFTICRSGD

>member
-25 SLTGVGQAFKVTD
+25 SLTGVGQAFKATD
-38 TPVGGALKLT
+38 TPVGGTLKLT

-56 DTSTKNTCGYDV
+56 DTSDRTNCNYDV
-68 DPADQSNAVFR
+68 DPADPNNAVFR
-79 LTTDSSNSPN
+79 LTTDSVNSPN
-89 LEVGKDANVSAYNGA
+89 LEIGKDANVSAYNGN

-116 IAFKYKFAKGS
+116 ITFKYKFAKGS
-127 HRKSNSLDIKLYTGQ
+127 YRNTNSLDIKLYTGV
-142 QSPWIPGLSKTELLC
+142 QSGWNPNVSKTELRC
-157 ESVTMTAEN
+157 ESVIASADN
-166 GTIDGKGRYVL
+166 GTADSQGRFVL
-177 NADTEWLPFKYVLY
+177 NEATAWQTFKYVFY
-191 TDSKVTND
+191 TDRTVTKD

-206 NDQSGDIGK
+206 NDQGSNVGN

-222 FTIDIVDEDA
+222 FTIDVVDES
-232 GSGEDFSNHFVFN
+232 SGEDMMNNHFVFN

-258 NHKVLA
+258 NHKILA
-264 NSNKGLSYVDAA
+264 NSNTGASYVDAA

-284 SSAIDSSDAWR
+284 SSAKDNSDAWR

-310 FKDKAMYAV
+310 FKEKTMYAI
-319 TVKYKFESFSSASSA
+319 TVKYKFESFNGASYA

-340 SGKYGNA
+340 SGNYGNA
-347 TFNKDPASFGPD
+347 SYNMNPAAFGPN
-359 NQHTLAPLAWSDE
+359 NQHTLAPLVWSDDAT
-372 VRAPQSEW
+372 APQSDW
-380 QYLTAVV
+380 QYLSTVV
-387 NGSEV
+387 DGDSIKN
-392 SRSWLYLTMS
+392 SWLYLTMS
-402 TDSSGKAA
+402 TNLSGKAA

-417 TVSEVK
+417 TVEEVR
-423 NSEKGAAAISFN
+423 NDEKGVAAISFN
-435 TGSGN
+435 NGSGN

-516 MARGTVLQRPLR
+516 MARGTVLQRPSR
-528 PNSKMFF
+528 PDSKMFF

-565 YIGFNNGGISD
+565 YIGFNNGGASAKSD
-576 KTDAKI
+576 AAI
-582 KIVDDPDDA
+582 KVVDDPDNA
-591 NNKVLLLT
+591 ENKVLLLT
-599 TQHSGSWN
+599 TIHGGSWN

-613 DAAGAKAYQLPKTN
+613 DAAGAKAYQFPKTN

-640 GSCGGNIQV
+640 GSCGGNIQI

-664 STGLNSSWDDKVGEK
+664 TTNIQSSWDDNAGEK

-719 KVNNGAP
+719 KINNGAP

-753 NGDEIEPSF
+753 NSDEIDPSF

-863 FTLNR
+863 FTLNK
-868 GSQDFYNC
+868 GSKDFYNC
-876 DKGVKYT
+876 NKGVKYT

-895 SGNIVP
+895 NGNIVP

-906 NNTWGDS
+906 NNTWGDA
-913 KDQSGGIAIS
+913 KEQSGGIAIS

-928 TNATIEFTANPM
+928 ANATIEFTANPL

-1005 TPTRAGYRFGG
+1005 TPTRPGYRFGG

-1027 TDTVFGEEGGVL
+1027 TDTVYGEEGGVL
-1039 YAYWILGKFNESFED
+1039 YAYWILGKFNESFEN

-1121 FWVKPAKTGDPSGT
+1121 FWVKPAKIGDPSGT

-1177 KKYIGIQT
+1177 KRYIGIQT

>member
-25 SLTGVGQAFKVTD
+25 SLTGVGQAFKATD

-56 DTSTKNTCGYDV
+56 DTSDRTNCNYDV
-68 DPADQSNAVFR
+68 DPADPNNAVFR
-79 LTTDSSNSPN
+79 LRTNSSNSPN
-89 LEVGKDANVSAYNGA
+89 LEIGKDANVSAYNGN

-116 IAFKYKFAKGS
+116 ITFKYKFAKGS
-127 HRKSNSLDIKLYTGQ
+127 YRNTNSLDIKLYTGV
-142 QSPWIPGLSKTELLC
+142 QSGWNPNVSKTELRC
-157 ESVTMTAEN
+157 ESVIASADN
-166 GTIDGKGRYVL
+166 GTADSQGRFVL
-177 NADTEWLPFKYVLY
+177 NEATEWQTFKYVFY
-191 TDSKVTND
+191 TDRTVTKD

-206 NDQSGDIGK
+206 NDQGSNTGN

-222 FTIDIVDEDA
+222 FTIDVVDES
-232 GSGEDFSNHFVFN
+232 SGEDMMNNHFVFN

-258 NHKVLA
+258 NHKILA
-264 NSNKGLSYVDAA
+264 NSNTGASYVDAA

-284 SSAIDSSDAWR
+284 SSAKDNSDAWR

-310 FKDKAMYAV
+310 FKEKTMYAI
-319 TVKYKFESFSSASSA
+319 TVKYKFESFNGATYA

-340 SGKYGNA
+340 SGNSGNA
-347 TFNKDPASFGPD
+347 SYSMNPAAFGPN
-359 NQHTLAPLAWSDE
+359 NQHTLAPLVWSDDAT
-372 VRAPQSEW
+372 APQSDW
-380 QYLTAVV
+380 QYLSTVV
-387 NGSEV
+387 DGDSIKN
-392 SRSWLYLTMS
+392 SWLYLTMS
-402 TDSSGKAA
+402 TNLSGKAA

-417 TVSEVK
+417 TVEEVR
-423 NSEKGAAAISFN
+423 NDEKGVAAISFN
-435 TGSGN
+435 NGSGN

-481 ADYAPKAGSV
+481 ADYAPEAGSV

-516 MARGTVLQRPLR
+516 MARGTVLQRPSR
-528 PNSKMFF
+528 PDSKMFF

-627 TTYFISFKYKVKA
+627 TTYYISFKYKVKA

-801 NEDITLYAKWAMED
+801 NENITLYAKWAMED

-895 SGNIVP
+895 NGNIVP

-928 TNATIEFTANPM
+928 TNATIQFTANPM

>member
-25 SLTGVGQAFKVTD
+25 SLTGVGQAFKATD
-38 TPVGGALKLT
+38 TPVGGTLKLT
-48 FDGNKGVS
+48 FDGKKGVS
-56 DTSTKNTCGYDV
+56 DTSDRTNCNYDV
-68 DPADQSNAVFR
+68 DPADPNNAVFR
-79 LTTDSSNSPN
+79 LRTNSSNSPN
-89 LEVGKDANVSAYNGA
+89 LEIGKDANVSAYNGN

-116 IAFKYKFAKGS
+116 ITFKYKFAKGS
-127 HRKSNSLDIKLYTGQ
+127 YRNTNSLDIKLYTGTK
-142 QSPWIPGLSKTELLC
+142 SGWDPNVPKTELRS
-157 ESVTMTAEN
+157 ESVIASADN
-166 GTIDGKGRYVL
+166 GTADSQGRFVL
-177 NADTEWLPFKYVLY
+177 NEATEWQTFKYILY
-191 TDSKVTND
+191 TERTITRD

-206 NDQSGDIGK
+206 NDQGSNTGN

-222 FTIDIVDEDA
+222 FTIDVVDES
-232 GSGEDFSNHFVFN
+232 SGEDMMNNHFVFN

-258 NHKVLA
+258 NHKILA
-264 NSNKGLSYVDAA
+264 NSNTGASYVDAA

-284 SSAIDSSDAWR
+284 SSAKNNSDDWR

-310 FKDKAMYAV
+310 FKEKTMYAI
-319 TVKYKFESFSSASSA
+319 TVKYKFESFNGASYA

-340 SGKYGNA
+340 SGNNGNA
-347 TFNKDPASFGPD
+347 SYNMNPAAFGPN
-359 NQHTLAPLAWSDE
+359 NQHTLAPLVWSDDAT
-372 VRAPQSEW
+372 APQSDW
-380 QYLTAVV
+380 QYLSTVV
-387 NGSEV
+387 DGTSIKN
-392 SRSWLYLTMS
+392 SWLYLTMS
-402 TDSSGKAA
+402 TNLGGKAA

-417 TVSEVK
+417 TVEEVR
-423 NSEKGAAAISFN
+423 NDEKGVAAISFN
-435 TGSGN
+435 NGSGN

-452 VTLPTPTTDTES
+452 VILPTPTTDTEG

-481 ADYAPKAGSV
+481 ADYAPEAGSV

-516 MARGTVLQRPLR
+516 MARGTVLQRPSR

-551 PGDDCTLYAKYTHN
+551 PGDDCTLYAKYSHN
-565 YIGFNNGGISD
+565 YIGFNNGGASA
-576 KTDAKI
+576 KTDAAI
-582 KIVDDPDDA
+582 KVVDDPDNA
-591 NNKVLLLT
+591 ENKVLLLT

-607 FELAGY
+607 FELAAY

-640 GSCGGNIQV
+640 GSCGGNILV
-649 YTGEQSAY
+649 YTGEQSQY

-664 STGLNSSWDDKVGEK
+664 STNIGSSWDDAAGAK

-726 IIYVDDVVVGPVLT
+726 IIYIDDVVVGPVLT

-753 NGDEIEPSF
+753 NGDEIDPSF

-788 KALKNEFTSKTFP
+788 KALKNEFTGKTFP

-815 WVMDF
+815 WVMNF

-863 FTLNR
+863 FTLNK

-876 DKGVKYT
+876 TKGVKYT

-895 SGNIVP
+895 SGNITP

-913 KDQSGGIAIS
+913 KDQTGGIAIS

-966 IASVDNANVYGSVVY
+966 TASVDNANVYGSVVY

-986 GGPDLQPVSGDPG
+986 GGPDLQPASGDPG

-1016 WYKESNLKEKF
+1016 WYKDSNLKEKF
-1027 TDTVFGEEGGVL
+1027 TDTVYGEEGGVL

-1067 YTIYKNGTDG
+1067 YTIYKNGADG

-1098 SKSFTICRNGD
+1098 SKSFTICRSGD

-1185 TAGNDIYFDDFT
+1185 TAGNDVYFDDFT

>member
-25 SLTGVGQAFKVTD
+25 SLTGVGQAFKATD
-38 TPVGGALKLT
+38 TPVGGTLKLT

-56 DTSTKNTCGYDV
+56 DTSNRTNCNYDV
-68 DPADQSNAVFR
+68 DPADPNNAVFR
-79 LTTDSSNSPN
+79 LRTNSSDSPN
-89 LEVGKDANVSAYNGA
+89 LEIGKDANVSAYNGA

-116 IAFKYKFAKGS
+116 ITFKYKFAKGS
-127 HRKSNSLDIKLYTGQ
+127 YRNTNSLDIKLYTGV
-142 QSPWIPGLSKTELLC
+142 QSGWNPNVSKTELRC
-157 ESVTMTAEN
+157 ESVIASADN
-166 GTIDGKGRYVL
+166 GTADSQGRFVL
-177 NADTEWLPFKYVLY
+177 NEATEWQTFKYVLY
-191 TDSKVTND
+191 TDRTVTKD

-206 NDQSGDIGK
+206 NDQGSNTGN

-222 FTIDIVDEDA
+222 FTIDVVDES
-232 GSGEDFSNHFVFN
+232 SGEDMMNNHFVFN

-258 NHKVLA
+258 NHKILA
-264 NSNKGLSYVDAA
+264 NSNTGASYVDAA

-284 SSAIDSSDAWR
+284 SSAKDNSDAWR

-310 FKDKAMYAV
+310 FKEKTMYAI
-319 TVKYKFESFSSASSA
+319 TVKYKFESFNGASYA

-340 SGKYGNA
+340 SGNSGSASYNM
-347 TFNKDPASFGPD
+347 NPAAFGPN
-359 NQHTLAPLAWSDE
+359 NQHTLAPLVWSDDAT
-372 VRAPQSEW
+372 APQSDW
-380 QYLTAVV
+380 QYLSTVV
-387 NGSEV
+387 DGDSIKN
-392 SRSWLYLTMS
+392 SWLYLTMS
-402 TDSSGKAA
+402 TNLSGKAA

-417 TVSEVK
+417 TVEEVR
-423 NSEKGAAAISFN
+423 NDEKGVAAISFN
-435 TGSGN
+435 NGSGN

-452 VTLPTPTTDTES
+452 VTLPTPTTDTEG

-481 ADYAPKAGSV
+481 ADYAPEAGSV

-516 MARGTVLQRPLR
+516 MARGAVLQRPLR

-599 TQHSGSWN
+599 TQHSSSWN

-613 DAAGAKAYQLPKTN
+613 DAAGAKAYQFPKTN

-664 STGLNSSWDDKVGEK
+664 STGLNSSWDDAAGARGV
-679 GTDWVTVSG
+679 DWVTVSG

-719 KVNNGAP
+719 KVNNGSP
-726 IIYVDDVVVGPVLT
+726 IIYIDDVVVGPVLT

-753 NGDEIEPSF
+753 NGGEIEPSF

-853 SSSPA
+853 SSAPA

-868 GSQDFYNC
+868 GSKDFYNC

-895 SGNIVP
+895 SGNITP

-913 KDQSGGIAIS
+913 KDQTGSIAIS

-928 TNATIEFTANPM
+928 TNATIEFTANPL

-946 SYLSLG
+946 TYLSLG

-1027 TDTVFGEEGGVL
+1027 TDTVYGEEGGVL

-1098 SKSFTICRNGD
+1098 SKSFTICRSGD

-1177 KKYIGIQT
+1177 KRYIGIQT

>member
-25 SLTGVGQAFKVTD
+25 SLTGVGQAFKATD
-38 TPVGGALKLT
+38 TPVGGTLKLT

-56 DTSTKNTCGYDV
+56 DTSDRTNCNYDV
-68 DPADQSNAVFR
+68 DPADPNNAVFR
-79 LTTDSSNSPN
+79 LRTNSSNSPN
-89 LEVGKDANVSAYNGA
+89 LEIGKDANVSAYNGN

-116 IAFKYKFAKGS
+116 ITFKYKFAKGS
-127 HRKSNSLDIKLYTGQ
+127 YRNTNSLDIKLYTGV
-142 QSPWIPGLSKTELLC
+142 QSGWNPNVSKTELRC
-157 ESVTMTAEN
+157 ESVIASADN
-166 GTIDGKGRYVL
+166 GTADSQGRFVL
-177 NADTEWLPFKYVLY
+177 NEATEWQTFKYVFY
-191 TDSKVTND
+191 TDRTVTKD

-206 NDQSGDIGK
+206 NDQGSNTGN

-222 FTIDIVDEDA
+222 FTIDVVDES
-232 GSGEDFSNHFVFN
+232 SGEDMMNNHFVFN

-264 NSNKGLSYVDAA
+264 NSNTGASYVDAA

-284 SSAIDSSDAWR
+284 SSAKNNSDDWR

-310 FKDKAMYAV
+310 FKEKTMYAI
-319 TVKYKFESFSSASSA
+319 TVKYKFESFNGASYA

-340 SGKYGNA
+340 SGNNGNA
-347 TFNKDPASFGPD
+347 SSNMNPAAFGPN
-359 NQHTLAPLAWSDE
+359 NQHTLAPLVWSDD
-372 VRAPQSEW
+372 VTAPQNDW
-380 QYLTAVV
+380 QYLSTVV
-387 NGSEV
+387 DGTSIKN
-392 SRSWLYLTMS
+392 SWLYLTMS
-402 TDSSGKAA
+402 TNLGGKAA

-417 TVSEVK
+417 TVEEVR
-423 NSEKGAAAISFN
+423 NDEKGVAAISFN
-435 TGSGN
+435 NGSGN

-452 VTLPTPTTDTES
+452 VILPTPTTDTEG

-481 ADYAPKAGSV
+481 ADYAPEAGSV

-516 MARGTVLQRPLR
+516 MARGTVLQRPSR

-551 PGDDCTLYAKYTHN
+551 PGDDCTLYAKYSHN
-565 YIGFNNGGISD
+565 YIGFNNGGASAKSD
-576 KTDAKI
+576 AAI
-582 KIVDDPDDA
+582 KVVDDPDNA
-591 NNKVLLLT
+591 ENKVLLLT
-599 TQHSGSWN
+599 TIHGGSWN
-607 FELAGY
+607 FELAAY

-640 GSCGGNIQV
+640 GSCGGNILV
-649 YTGEQSAY
+649 YTGEQSQY

-664 STGLNSSWDDKVGEK
+664 STNIGSSWDDAAGAK

-726 IIYVDDVVVGPVLT
+726 IIYIDDVVVGPVLT

-753 NGDEIEPSF
+753 NGDEIDPSF

-815 WVMDF
+815 WVMNF

-863 FTLNR
+863 FTLNK

-876 DKGVKYT
+876 TKGVKYT

-895 SGNIVP
+895 SGNITP

-913 KDQSGGIAIS
+913 KDQTGGIAIS

-966 IASVDNANVYGSVVY
+966 TASVDNANVYGSVVY

-986 GGPDLQPVSGDPG
+986 GGPDLQPASGDPG

-1016 WYKESNLKEKF
+1016 WYKDSNLKEKF
-1027 TDTVFGEEGGVL
+1027 TDTVYGEEGGVL

-1067 YTIYKNGTDG
+1067 YTIYKNGADG

-1098 SKSFTICRNGD
+1098 SKSFTICRSGD

-1177 KKYIGIQT
+1177 KRYIGIQT
-1185 TAGNDIYFDDFT
+1185 TAGNDVYFDDFT

>member
-25 SLTGVGQAFKVTD
+25 SLTGVGQAFKATD
-38 TPVGGALKLT
+38 TPVGGTLKLT

-56 DTSTKNTCGYDV
+56 DTSDRTNCNYDV
-68 DPADQSNAVFR
+68 DPADPNNAVFR
-79 LTTDSSNSPN
+79 LRTNSSNSPN
-89 LEVGKDANVSAYNGA
+89 LEIGKDANVSAYNGN

-116 IAFKYKFAKGS
+116 ITFKYKFAKGS
-127 HRKSNSLDIKLYTGQ
+127 YRNTNSLDIKLYTGV
-142 QSPWIPGLSKTELLC
+142 QSGWNPNVSKTELRC
-157 ESVTMTAEN
+157 ESVIASADN
-166 GTIDGKGRYVL
+166 GTADSQGRFVL
-177 NADTEWLPFKYVLY
+177 NEATEWQTFKYVLY
-191 TDSKVTND
+191 TDRTVTKD

-206 NDQSGDIGK
+206 NDQGSNTGN

-222 FTIDIVDEDA
+222 FTIDVVDES
-232 GSGEDFSNHFVFN
+232 SGEDMMNNHFVFN

-258 NHKVLA
+258 NHKILA
-264 NSNKGLSYVDAA
+264 NSNTGASYVDAA

-284 SSAIDSSDAWR
+284 SSAKDNSDAWR

-310 FKDKAMYAV
+310 FKEKTMYAI
-319 TVKYKFESFSSASSA
+319 TVKYKFESFNGASYA

-340 SGKYGNA
+340 SGNSGSASYNM
-347 TFNKDPASFGPD
+347 NPAAFGPN
-359 NQHTLAPLAWSDE
+359 NQHTLAPLVWSDDAT
-372 VRAPQSEW
+372 APQSDW
-380 QYLTAVV
+380 QYLSTVV
-387 NGSEV
+387 DGDSIKN
-392 SRSWLYLTMS
+392 SWLYLTMS
-402 TDSSGKAA
+402 TNLSGKAA

-417 TVSEVK
+417 TVEEVR
-423 NSEKGAAAISFN
+423 NDEKGVAAISFN
-435 TGSGN
+435 NGSGN

-452 VTLPTPTTDTES
+452 VTLPTPTTDTEG

-481 ADYAPKAGSV
+481 ADYAPEAGSV

-516 MARGTVLQRPLR
+516 MARGAVLQRPSR

-599 TQHSGSWN
+599 TQHSSSWN

-613 DAAGAKAYQLPKTN
+613 DAAGAKAYQFPKTN

-664 STGLNSSWDDKVGEK
+664 STGLNSSWDDAAGARGV
-679 GTDWVTVSG
+679 DWVTVSG

-719 KVNNGAP
+719 KVNNGSP
-726 IIYVDDVVVGPVLT
+726 IIYIDDVVVGPVLT

-753 NGDEIEPSF
+753 NGNEIEPSF

-827 NFGRYSH
+827 NFGRYSY

-863 FTLNR
+863 FTLNK
-868 GSQDFYNC
+868 GSKDFYNC

-895 SGNIVP
+895 SGNITP

-913 KDQSGGIAIS
+913 KDQTGSIAIS

-928 TNATIEFTANPM
+928 TNATIEFTANPL

-946 SYLSLG
+946 TYLSLG

-1027 TDTVFGEEGGVL
+1027 TDTVYGEEGGVL

-1098 SKSFTICRNGD
+1098 SKSFTICRSGD

-1177 KKYIGIQT
+1177 KRYIGIQT

>member
-25 SLTGVGQAFKVTD
+25 SLTGVGQAFKATD
-38 TPVGGALKLT
+38 TPVGGTLKLT

-56 DTSTKNTCGYDV
+56 DTSDRTNCNYDV
-68 DPADQSNAVFR
+68 DPADPNNAVFR
-79 LTTDSSNSPN
+79 LRTNSSNSPN
-89 LEVGKDANVSAYNGA
+89 LEIGKDANVSAYNGN

-116 IAFKYKFAKGS
+116 ITFKYKFAKGS
-127 HRKSNSLDIKLYTGQ
+127 YRNTNSLDIKLYTGV
-142 QSPWIPGLSKTELLC
+142 QSGWNPNVSKTELRC
-157 ESVTMTAEN
+157 ESVIASADN
-166 GTIDGKGRYVL
+166 GTADSQGRFVL
-177 NADTEWLPFKYVLY
+177 NEATAWQTFKYVFY
-191 TDSKVTND
+191 TDRTVTKD

-206 NDQSGDIGK
+206 NDQGSNVGN

-222 FTIDIVDEDA
+222 FTIDVVDES
-232 GSGEDFSNHFVFN
+232 SGEDMMNNHFVFN

-258 NHKVLA
+258 NHKILA
-264 NSNKGLSYVDAA
+264 NSNTGASYVDAA

-284 SSAIDSSDAWR
+284 SSAKDNSDAWR

-310 FKDKAMYAV
+310 FKEKTMYAI
-319 TVKYKFESFSSASSA
+319 TVKYKFESFNGASYA

-340 SGKYGNA
+340 SGNYGNA
-347 TFNKDPASFGPD
+347 SYNMNPAAFGPN
-359 NQHTLAPLAWSDE
+359 NQHTLAPLVWSDDAT
-372 VRAPQSEW
+372 APQSDW
-380 QYLTAVV
+380 QYLSTVV
-387 NGSEV
+387 DGDSIKN
-392 SRSWLYLTMS
+392 SWLYLTMS
-402 TDSSGKAA
+402 TNLSGKAA

-417 TVSEVK
+417 TVEEVR
-423 NSEKGAAAISFN
+423 NDEKGVAAISFN
-435 TGSGN
+435 NGSGN

-516 MARGTVLQRPLR
+516 MARGTVLQRPSR

-565 YIGFNNGGISD
+565 YIGFNNGGASAKSD
-576 KTDAKI
+576 AAI
-582 KIVDDPDDA
+582 KVVDDPDNA
-591 NNKVLLLT
+591 ENKVLLLT
-599 TQHSGSWN
+599 TIHGGSWN

-640 GSCGGNIQV
+640 GSCGGNIRV
-649 YTGEQSAY
+649 YTGEQSQY

-664 STGLNSSWDDKVGEK
+664 STNIGSWWDDNAGAK

-699 RVNFSVQNQLYFVLD
+699 RVNFSVQNQIYFVLD

-719 KVNNGAP
+719 KVNNGSP
-726 IIYVDDVVVGPVLT
+726 IIYIDDVVVGPVIT

-753 NGDEIEPSF
+753 NSDEIDPSF

-788 KALKNEFTSKTFP
+788 KALKNEFTGKTFP
-801 NEDITLYAKWAMED
+801 NESITLYAKWVMED

-863 FTLNR
+863 FTLNK
-868 GSQDFYNC
+868 GSKDFYNC
-876 DKGVKYT
+876 TKGVKYT

-928 TNATIEFTANPM
+928 TNATIAFTANPM
-940 TDKTKC
+940 TDQTKC

-966 IASVDNANVYGSVVY
+966 TASVDNANVYGSVVY

-1027 TDTVFGEEGGVL
+1027 TDTVYGEEGGVL

-1109 LALGVGS
+1109 LALGVGN

-1149 PDSTKTITT
+1149 PDSTKAITT

>member
-25 SLTGVGQAFKVTD
+25 SLTGVGQAFKATD

-56 DTSTKNTCGYDV
+56 DTSDRTNCNYDV
-68 DPADQSNAVFR
+68 DPADPNNAVFR
-79 LTTDSSNSPN
+79 LRTNSSNSPN
-89 LEVGKDANVSAYNGA
+89 LEIGKDANVSAYNGN

-116 IAFKYKFAKGS
+116 ITFKYKFAKGS
-127 HRKSNSLDIKLYTGQ
+127 YRNTNSLDIKLYTGV
-142 QSPWIPGLSKTELLC
+142 QSGWNPNVSKTELRC
-157 ESVTMTAEN
+157 ESVIASADN
-166 GTIDGKGRYVL
+166 GTADSQGRFVL
-177 NADTEWLPFKYVLY
+177 NEATEWQTFKYVFY
-191 TDSKVTND
+191 TDRTVTKD

-206 NDQSGDIGK
+206 NDQGSNTGN

-222 FTIDIVDEDA
+222 FTIDVVDES
-232 GSGEDFSNHFVFN
+232 SGEDMMNNHFVFN

-258 NHKVLA
+258 NHKILA
-264 NSNKGLSYVDAA
+264 NSNTGASYVDAA

-284 SSAIDSSDAWR
+284 SSAKDNSDAWR

-310 FKDKAMYAV
+310 FKEKTMYAI
-319 TVKYKFESFSSASSA
+319 TVKYKFESFNGATYA

-340 SGKYGNA
+340 SGNSGNA
-347 TFNKDPASFGPD
+347 SYSMNPAAFGPN
-359 NQHTLAPLAWSDE
+359 NQHTLAPLVWSDDAT
-372 VRAPQSEW
+372 APQSDW
-380 QYLTAVV
+380 QYLSTVV
-387 NGSEV
+387 DGDSIKN
-392 SRSWLYLTMS
+392 SWLYLTMS
-402 TDSSGKAA
+402 TNLSGKAA

-417 TVSEVK
+417 TVEEVR
-423 NSEKGAAAISFN
+423 NDEKGVAAISFN
-435 TGSGN
+435 NGSGN

-481 ADYAPKAGSV
+481 ADYAPEAGSV

-516 MARGTVLQRPLR
+516 MARGTVLQRPSR
-528 PNSKMFF
+528 PDSKMFF

-627 TTYFISFKYKVKA
+627 TTYYISFKYKVKA

-801 NEDITLYAKWAMED
+801 NENITLYAKWAMED

-895 SGNIVP
+895 NGNIVP

-928 TNATIEFTANPM
+928 TNATIQFTANPM

-1121 FWVKPAKTGDPSGT
+1121 FWVKPAKIGDPSGT

-1149 PDSTKTITT
+1149 PDSTKAITT

-1177 KKYIGIQT
+1177 KRYIGIQT
-1185 TAGNDIYFDDFT
+1185 TAGNDVYFDDFT

>member
-6 RKVVSIVCAVA
+6 RKVVSIICAVA

-25 SLTGVGQAFKVTD
+25 SLTGVGQAFKATD
-38 TPVGGALKLT
+38 TPVGGTLKLT

-56 DTSTKNTCGYDV
+56 DTSDRTNCNYDV
-68 DPADQSNAVFR
+68 DPADPNNAVFR
-79 LTTDSSNSPN
+79 LRTNSSNSPN
-89 LEVGKDANVSAYNGA
+89 LEIGKDANVSAYNGA

-116 IAFKYKFAKGS
+116 ITFKYKFAKGS
-127 HRKSNSLDIKLYTGQ
+127 YRNTNSLDIKLYTGV
-142 QSPWIPGLSKTELLC
+142 QSGWNPNVSKTELRC
-157 ESVTMTAEN
+157 ESVIASADN
-166 GTIDGKGRYVL
+166 GTADSQGRFVL
-177 NADTEWLPFKYVLY
+177 NEATEWQTFKYVLY
-191 TDSKVTND
+191 TDRTVTKD

-206 NDQSGDIGK
+206 NDQGSNTGN

-222 FTIDIVDEDA
+222 FTIDVVDES
-232 GSGEDFSNHFVFN
+232 SGEDMMNNHFVFN

-258 NHKVLA
+258 NHKILA
-264 NSNKGLSYVDAA
+264 NSNTGASYVDAA

-284 SSAIDSSDAWR
+284 SSAKDNSDAWR

-310 FKDKAMYAV
+310 FKEKTMYAI
-319 TVKYKFESFSSASSA
+319 TVKYKFESFNGATYA

-340 SGKYGNA
+340 SGNSGSASYNM
-347 TFNKDPASFGPD
+347 NPAAFGPN
-359 NQHTLAPLAWSDE
+359 NQHTLAPLVWSDDAT
-372 VRAPQSEW
+372 APQSDW
-380 QYLTAVV
+380 QYLSTVV
-387 NGSEV
+387 DGDSIKN
-392 SRSWLYLTMS
+392 SWLYLTMS
-402 TDSSGKAA
+402 TNLSGKAA

-417 TVSEVK
+417 TVEEVR
-423 NSEKGAAAISFN
+423 NDEKGAVAISFN

-481 ADYAPKAGSV
+481 ADYAPEAGSV

-516 MARGTVLQRPLR
+516 MARGTVLQRPSR

-565 YIGFNNGGISD
+565 YIGFNNGGVSN

-599 TQHSGSWN
+599 TQHSSSWN

-613 DAAGAKAYQLPKTN
+613 DAAGAKAYQFPKTN

-664 STGLNSSWDDKVGEK
+664 STGLNSSWDDAAGARGV
-679 GTDWVTVSG
+679 DWVTVSG

-714 GRKEG
+714 GCKEG
-719 KVNNGAP
+719 KVNNGSP
-726 IIYVDDVVVGPVLT
+726 IIYIDDVVVGPVLT

-753 NGDEIEPSF
+753 NSDEIDPSF

-848 QGKAQ
+848 QGKSQ
-853 SSSPA
+853 SSAPA

-863 FTLNR
+863 FTLNK
-868 GSQDFYNC
+868 GSKDFYNC

-895 SGNIVP
+895 SGNITP

-913 KDQSGGIAIS
+913 KDQTGSIAIS

-946 SYLSLG
+946 TYLSLG

-961 DDVTV
+961 DDVT
-966 IASVDNANVYGSVVY
+966 ITASVDNANVYGSVVY

-986 GGPDLQPVSGDPG
+986 GGPDLQPASGDPG

-1027 TDTVFGEEGGVL
+1027 TDTVYGEEGGVL

>member
-25 SLTGVGQAFKVTD
+25 SLTGVGQAFKATD
-38 TPVGGALKLT
+38 TPVGGTLKLT

-56 DTSTKNTCGYDV
+56 DTSDRTNCNYDV
-68 DPADQSNAVFR
+68 DPADPNNAVFR
-79 LTTDSSNSPN
+79 LRTNSSNSPN
-89 LEVGKDANVSAYNGA
+89 LEIGKDANVSAYNGN

-116 IAFKYKFAKGS
+116 ITFKYKFAKGS
-127 HRKSNSLDIKLYTGQ
+127 YRNTNSLDIKLYTGV
-142 QSPWIPGLSKTELLC
+142 QSGWNPNVSKTELRC
-157 ESVTMTAEN
+157 ESVIASADN
-166 GTIDGKGRYVL
+166 GTADSQGRFVL
-177 NADTEWLPFKYVLY
+177 NEATEWQTFKYVFY
-191 TDSKVTND
+191 TDRTVTKD

-206 NDQSGDIGK
+206 NDQGSNTGN

-222 FTIDIVDEDA
+222 FTIDVVDES
-232 GSGEDFSNHFVFN
+232 SGEDMMNNHFVFN

-258 NHKVLA
+258 NHKILA
-264 NSNKGLSYVDAA
+264 NSNTGASYVDAA

-284 SSAIDSSDAWR
+284 SSAKDNSDAWR

-310 FKDKAMYAV
+310 FKEKTMYAI
-319 TVKYKFESFSSASSA
+319 TVKYKFESFNGATYA

-340 SGKYGNA
+340 SGNSGNA
-347 TFNKDPASFGPD
+347 SYSMNPAAFGPN
-359 NQHTLAPLAWSDE
+359 NQHTLAPLVWSDDAT
-372 VRAPQSEW
+372 APQSDW
-380 QYLTAVV
+380 QYLSTVV
-387 NGSEV
+387 DGDSIKN
-392 SRSWLYLTMS
+392 SWLYLTMS
-402 TDSSGKAA
+402 TNLSGKAA

-417 TVSEVK
+417 TVEEVR
-423 NSEKGAAAISFN
+423 NDEKGAAAISFN
-435 TGSGN
+435 NGSGN

-452 VTLPTPTTDTES
+452 VILPTPTTDTES

-481 ADYAPKAGSV
+481 ADYAPEAGSV

-516 MARGTVLQRPLR
+516 MARGAVLQRPSR

-599 TQHSGSWN
+599 TQHSSSWN

-613 DAAGAKAYQLPKTN
+613 DAAGAKAYQFPKTN

-664 STGLNSSWDDKVGEK
+664 STGLNSSWDDAAGARGV
-679 GTDWVTVSG
+679 DWVTVSG

-719 KVNNGAP
+719 KVNNGSP
-726 IIYVDDVVVGPVLT
+726 IIYIDDVVVGPVLT

-753 NGDEIEPSF
+753 NGNEIEPSF

-848 QGKAQ
+848 QGKSQ

-863 FTLNR
+863 FTLNK
-868 GSQDFYNC
+868 GSKDFYNC

-895 SGNIVP
+895 SGNITP

-913 KDQSGGIAIS
+913 KDQTGSIAIS

-946 SYLSLG
+946 TYLSLG

-986 GGPDLQPVSGDPG
+986 GGPDLQPASGDPG

-1027 TDTVFGEEGGVL
+1027 TDTVYGEEGGVL

-1098 SKSFTICRNGD
+1098 SKSFTICRSGD

-1121 FWVKPAKTGDPSGT
+1121 FWVKPAKIGDPSGT

-1149 PDSTKTITT
+1149 PDSTKAITT

-1177 KKYIGIQT
+1177 KRYIGIQT
-1185 TAGNDIYFDDFT
+1185 TAGNDVYFDDFT

>member
-38 TPVGGALKLT
+38 TPVGGTLKLT

-56 DTSTKNTCGYDV
+56 DTSDRTNCNYDV
-68 DPADQSNAVFR
+68 DPADPNNAVFR
-79 LTTDSSNSPN
+79 LRTNSSNSPN
-89 LEVGKDANVSAYNGA
+89 LEIGKDANVSAYNGN

-116 IAFKYKFAKGS
+116 ITFKYKFAKGS
-127 HRKSNSLDIKLYTGQ
+127 YRNTNSLDIKLYTGV
-142 QSPWIPGLSKTELLC
+142 QSGWNPSVSKTELRC
-157 ESVTMTAEN
+157 ESVIASADN
-166 GTIDGKGRYVL
+166 GTADSQGRFVL
-177 NADTEWLPFKYVLY
+177 NEATEWQTFKYVFY
-191 TDSKVTND
+191 TDRTVTKD

-206 NDQSGDIGK
+206 NDQGSNVGN

-222 FTIDIVDEDA
+222 FTIDVVDES
-232 GSGEDFSNHFVFN
+232 SGEDMMNNHFVFN

-258 NHKVLA
+258 NHKILA
-264 NSNKGLSYVDAA
+264 NSNTGASYVDAA

-284 SSAIDSSDAWR
+284 SSAKDNSDAWR

-310 FKDKAMYAV
+310 FKEKTMYAI
-319 TVKYKFESFSSASSA
+319 TVKYKFESFNGASYA

-340 SGKYGNA
+340 SGNSDNA
-347 TFNKDPASFGPD
+347 SYSMNPAAFGPN
-359 NQHTLAPLAWSDE
+359 NQHKLAPLVWSDD
-372 VRAPQSEW
+372 VTAPQSDW
-380 QYLTAVV
+380 QYLSTVV
-387 NGSEV
+387 DGS
-392 SRSWLYLTMS
+392 SIKNSWLYLTMS
-402 TDSSGKAA
+402 TNLSGKAA

-417 TVSEVK
+417 TVEEVR
-423 NSEKGAAAISFN
+423 NDEKGVAAISFN
-435 TGSGN
+435 NGSGN

-516 MARGTVLQRPLR
+516 MARGTVLQRPSR
-528 PNSKMFF
+528 PDSKMLF

-591 NNKVLLLT
+591 NNKVLLMT
-599 TQHSGSWN
+599 TGHGSSWN

-613 DAAGAKAYQLPKTN
+613 DAAGAKAYQFPKTN

-640 GSCGGNIQV
+640 GSCGGNILV

-664 STGLNSSWDDKVGEK
+664 TTEIQSWWDDNAGAK

-719 KVNNGAP
+719 KVNNGSP
-726 IIYVDDVVVGPVLT
+726 IIYIDDVVVGPVLT

-753 NGDEIEPSF
+753 NSDEIDPSF

-768 YTAPEDPTLS
+768 YTAPEDLTLS

-788 KALKNEFTSKTFP
+788 KALKNEFTGKTFP
-801 NEDITLYAKWAMED
+801 NESITLYAKWAMED

-863 FTLNR
+863 FTLNK
-868 GSQDFYNC
+868 GSKDFYNC
-876 DKGVKYT
+876 TKGVKYT

-895 SGNIVP
+895 SGNITP

-940 TDKTKC
+940 TDQTKC

-966 IASVDNANVYGSVVY
+966 TASVDNANVYGSVVY

-1027 TDTVFGEEGGVL
+1027 TDTVYGEEGGVL

-1098 SKSFTICRNGD
+1098 SKSFTICRSGD

-1177 KKYIGIQT
+1177 KRYIGIQT
-1185 TAGNDIYFDDFT
+1185 TAGNDVYFDDFT

>member
-25 SLTGVGQAFKVTD
+25 SLTGVGQAFKATD
-38 TPVGGALKLT
+38 TPVGGTLKLT

-56 DTSTKNTCGYDV
+56 DTSDRTNCNYDV
-68 DPADQSNAVFR
+68 DPADPNNAVFR
-79 LTTDSSNSPN
+79 LRTNSSNSPN
-89 LEVGKDANVSAYNGA
+89 LEIGKDANVSAYNGN

-116 IAFKYKFAKGS
+116 ITFKYKFAKGS
-127 HRKSNSLDIKLYTGQ
+127 YRNTNSLDIKLYTGV
-142 QSPWIPGLSKTELLC
+142 QSGWNPNVSKTELRC
-157 ESVTMTAEN
+157 ESVIASADN
-166 GTIDGKGRYVL
+166 GTADSQGRFVL
-177 NADTEWLPFKYVLY
+177 NEATEWQTFKYVLY
-191 TDSKVTND
+191 TDRTVTKD

-206 NDQSGDIGK
+206 NDQGSNTGN

-222 FTIDIVDEDA
+222 FTIDVVDES
-232 GSGEDFSNHFVFN
+232 SGEDMVNNHFVFN

-258 NHKVLA
+258 NHKILA
-264 NSNKGLSYVDAA
+264 NSNTGASYVDAA

-284 SSAIDSSDAWR
+284 SSAKDNSDAWR

-310 FKDKAMYAV
+310 FKEKTMYAI
-319 TVKYKFESFSSASSA
+319 TVKYKFESFNGASYA

-340 SGKYGNA
+340 SGNSGSASYNM
-347 TFNKDPASFGPD
+347 NPAAFGPN
-359 NQHTLAPLAWSDE
+359 NQHTLAPLVWSDDAT
-372 VRAPQSEW
+372 APQSDW
-380 QYLTAVV
+380 QYLSTVV
-387 NGSEV
+387 DGDSIKN
-392 SRSWLYLTMS
+392 SWLYLTMS
-402 TDSSGKAA
+402 TNLSGKAA

-417 TVSEVK
+417 TVEEVR
-423 NSEKGAAAISFN
+423 NDEKGVAAISFN
-435 TGSGN
+435 NGSGN

-452 VTLPTPTTDTES
+452 VTLPTPTTDTEG

-481 ADYAPKAGSV
+481 ADYAPEAGSV

-516 MARGTVLQRPLR
+516 MARGAVLQRPSR

-599 TQHSGSWN
+599 TQHSSSWN

-613 DAAGAKAYQLPKTN
+613 DAAGAKAYQFPKTN

-664 STGLNSSWDDKVGEK
+664 STGLNSSWDDAAGARGV
-679 GTDWVTVSG
+679 DWVTVSG

-719 KVNNGAP
+719 KVNNGSP
-726 IIYVDDVVVGPVLT
+726 IIYIDDVVVGPVLT

-753 NGDEIEPSF
+753 NGNEIEPSF

-827 NFGRYSH
+827 NFGRYSY

-863 FTLNR
+863 FTLNK
-868 GSQDFYNC
+868 GSKDFYNC

-895 SGNIVP
+895 SGNITP

-913 KDQSGGIAIS
+913 KDQTGSIAIS

-928 TNATIEFTANPM
+928 TNATIEFTANPL

-946 SYLSLG
+946 TYLSLG

-1027 TDTVFGEEGGVL
+1027 TDTVYGEEGGVL

-1098 SKSFTICRNGD
+1098 SKSFTICRSGD

-1177 KKYIGIQT
+1177 KRYIGIQT